1 MIHELDAMR
10 LKFDPG
16 MMIYLKMGLGLI
28 MLGVAL
34 DIDIEDLK
42 SILKKPKSIIVGV
55 VGQFVFLPL
64 LTFILIWIF
73 KPIPSVALGLIL
85 VAACPGGNFSNLFTL
100 LAKGNTALSV
110 GLTFI
115 ATVLALFMTPFN
127 ITFWGKLYPP
137 TAKLVEQVSLNPT
150 EVAQTVFIVL
160 GIPLIIGMW
169 LKVKKPNIAAR
180 VQGFIKKFSIIFI
193 VALIGGAFATNF
205 DLFAKYI
212 HYIIIIVAV
221 QNFIALGTG
230 FVSSTLLKLPE
241 KNRRAITLEIGI
253 QNSGLGLALAF
264 EFFHDLGGVALVCAW
279 WGIWHA
285 LSGTLVAFLFQRK
298 DNRLKA

>member
-1 MIHELDAMR
+1 MIHELDAVR
-10 LKFDPG
+10 LKFNPE

-34 DIDIEDLK
+34 DIDIDDLK
-42 SILKKPKSIIVGV
+42 SILKKPKSIITGV
-55 VGQFVFLPL
+55 IGQFLFLPF
-64 LTFILIWIF
+64 LTFILITIF
-73 KPIPSVALGLIL
+73 KPVPSVALGLIL

-127 ITFWGKLYPP
+127 ITFWGRLYPP
-137 TAKLVEQVSLNPT
+137 TAKLVEQVSLNPA

-160 GIPLIIGMW
+160 GIPLVIGMW
-169 LKVKKPNIAAR
+169 LKIKRPNI
-180 VQGFIKKFSIIFI
+180 VTKIQIFIKNFSIIFI
-193 VALIGGAFATNF
+193 IALIGGAFATNF

-212 HYIIIIVAV
+212 HYIIVIVAV

-230 FVSSTLLKLPE
+230 FLSSKLLKLPE
-241 KNRRAITLEIGI
+241 KNKRAITLEIGI

-285 LSGTLVAFLFQRK
+285 ISGTLVAFLFQRK
-298 DNRLKA
+298 DNIAK